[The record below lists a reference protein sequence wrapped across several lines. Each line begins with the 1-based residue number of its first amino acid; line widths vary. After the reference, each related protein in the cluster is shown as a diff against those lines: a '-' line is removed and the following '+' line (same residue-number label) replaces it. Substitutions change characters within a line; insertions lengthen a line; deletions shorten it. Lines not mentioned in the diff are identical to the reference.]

1 MRSKIINRLNALE
14 DIVLV
19 SMFAALVGSIFF
31 QGIMRYVFNNSL
43 PWSEELGKFL
53 FVWLS
58 WLGISIG
65 HRRREHIKITMLVDK
80 VPYTLQKVFEAV
92 TELVLIII
100 CAVVFYYGVLM
111 IGIQINIPY
120 AGIKISTAWGYLSL
134 VLGCFIFI
142 LRAGVYFVQAIKSI
156 KQKDIVL

>member
-1 MRSKIINRLNALE
+1 
-14 DIVLV
+14 
-19 SMFAALVGSIFF
+19 
-31 QGIMRYVFNNSL
+31 
-43 PWSEELGKFL
+43 
-53 FVWLS
+53 
-58 WLGISIG
+58 
-65 HRRREHIKITMLVDK
+65 
-80 VPYTLQKVFEAV
+80 
-92 TELVLIII
+92 
-100 CAVVFYYGVLM
+100 M